1 MKFFGVGSGF
11 GVKFHKKDF
20 HPVCICI
27 CADIYVPKGRGE
39 SFFRPTEAVHPA
51 SRQGS
56 RWRALAA
63 ARRAAEKKMNKA
75 GWEAYPS

>member
-27 CADIYVPKGRGE
+27 CADIYIYTLYMFQKVEGNRFFAQLRRFIPPADKG
-39 SFFRPTEAVHPA
+39 PA
-51 SRQGS
+51 GV
-56 RWRALAA
+56 L
-63 ARRAAEKKMNKA
+63 
-75 GWEAYPS
+75 